1 MDAADAAASPPPTT
15 PPTTPPPRP
24 APHRAPPALLNQAL
38 ALLITAGLLGLQ
50 WGASGARGWALL
62 AYAAPFALLGLPLY
76 TLMHES
82 FHRCFHD
89 RRLVNDLY
97 GVALSAL
104 FPGPFSFMRM
114 THAGHHGRNRT
125 DVELFDGYYPQDKLW
140 WKFGTYYF
148 LFLGGFWSLLPLVV
162 VLMLVYPP
170 ALYSRLVQEQPES
183 AAMVNGVPRW
193 LVRRIRLECA
203 LVVAAQGGLLW
214 LAGWDWVSYLAL
226 YAAYGFAWS
235 SQNYITHSG
244 SPRHVLNGAFNL
256 QVNPLYSALIL
267 HFNWHLAHH
276 QHPSVPW
283 LYLPQ
288 YNDETRARPSYLG
301 AWLRQWRGPRPCAE
315 PCPRGGARDPEGAA
329 EAR

>member
-1 MDAADAAASPPPTT
+1 MDHPPLKE
-15 PPTTPPPRP
+15 P
-24 APHRAPPALLNQAL
+24 ARQPVHHRAPPALLNQAL
-38 ALLITAGLLGLQ
+38 ALLIVGGLLALQ

-82 FHRCFHD
+82 FHRCFHPN
-89 RRLVNDLY
+89 RLVNDAY
-97 GVALSAL
+97 GVTLSAL

-125 DVELFDGYYPQDKLW
+125 DAELFDGYYPEDKLW
-140 WKFGTYYF
+140 WKFGAYYF
-148 LFLGGFWSLLPLVV
+148 LFIGGFWSLLPLVV
-162 VLMLVYPP
+162 VIMLVYPP
-170 ALYSRLVQEQPES
+170 ALYSQLVQEQPES
-183 AAMVNGVPRW
+183 AAMINGVPKG
-193 LVRRIRLECA
+193 LIARIRLEC
-203 LVVAAQGGLLW
+203 LFIVGLHLGLLW
-214 LAGWDWVSYLAL
+214 LSSWDWVSYLAL

-256 QVNPLYSALIL
+256 KVNPIYSALIL

-283 LYLPQ
+283 LYLPL
-288 YNDETRARPSYLG
+288 YNDESRERPSYLR
-301 AWLRQWRGPRPCAE
+301 AWLRQWRGPRPCTE
-315 PCPRGGARDPEGAA
+315 PCPRERGRDGAEEAGAR
-329 EAR
+329 